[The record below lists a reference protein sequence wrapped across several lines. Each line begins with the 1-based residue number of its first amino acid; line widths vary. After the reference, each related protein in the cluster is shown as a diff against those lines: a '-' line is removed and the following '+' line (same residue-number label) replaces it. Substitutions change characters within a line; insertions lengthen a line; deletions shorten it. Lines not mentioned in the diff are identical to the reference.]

1 LTKVISGP
9 LSQVKKPI
17 RKNSTPTMAMEVAT
31 FGRALAAGTADIRR
45 APAATA
51 AERGVG
57 EWLGTTLSHSF
68 DGQLRFVNFP
78 RPVNLVLHCA
88 TRSERIVLNAPPL
101 SPVQQRFPRE
111 THAHAM

>member
-1 LTKVISGP
+1 
-9 LSQVKKPI
+9 
-17 RKNSTPTMAMEVAT
+17 MAMEVAT

-68 DGQLRFVNFP
+68 DGQRRFVNFHARLPEPCAALRKSAAVRPAECAAGLEP
-78 RPVNLVLHCA
+78 R
-88 TRSERIVLNAPPL
+88 APMVP
-101 SPVQQRFPRE
+101 
-111 THAHAM
+111 M